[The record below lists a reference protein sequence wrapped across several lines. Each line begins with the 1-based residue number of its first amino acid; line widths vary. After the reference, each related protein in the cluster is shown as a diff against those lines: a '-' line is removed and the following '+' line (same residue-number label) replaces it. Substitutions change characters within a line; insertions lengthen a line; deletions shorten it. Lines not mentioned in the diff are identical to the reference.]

1 MQLDEV
7 PMPIAVAA
15 RPRDDRGYPVLA
27 ITPWQ
32 DGQPKFGFTSTD
44 RVMICAV
51 ERRCAICGLRL
62 VAGEAWRVVAAD
74 EAVAM
79 ITAEKQ
85 GVPFVNAAPTVEP
98 PGHRACMVY
107 SAIIC
112 PYLARPN
119 ARRGHDVSISDF
131 AATKGDQRGEVDGIG
146 GAVAGFA
153 AYEFQRSTFVEFRF
167 RELISFTPHRLGED
181 QFGLLVELL
190 AGDHADGSQ
199 PCPPWLLDDEDLVV
213 ERARR
218 YV

>member
-32 DGQPKFGFTSTD
+32 DGQPKFGFTSTE

-51 ERRCAICGLRL
+51 ERRCAICGRRL
-62 VAGEAWRVVAAD
+62 VPGQAWRVVASGEAIAMMAAD
-74 EAVAM
+74 E
-79 ITAEKQ
+79 Q
-85 GVPFVNAAPTVEP
+85 GIPFVNAAPTVEP
-98 PGHRACMVY
+98 PGHRACMAY
-107 SAIIC
+107 SAIVC
-112 PYLARPN
+112 PFLARPN

-131 AATKGDQRGEVDGIG
+131 AATRGDQRGEVDGIG

-153 AYEFQRSTFVEFRF
+153 AYEFQLSTFVEFRF
-167 RELISFTPHRLGED
+167 QGLIAFTPHRLGED
-181 QFGLLVELL
+181 QFGLLTELL
-190 AGDHADGSQ
+190 EQDRADPGDV
-199 PCPPWLLDDEDLVV
+199 CPPWLLDDEDLAV

-218 YV
+218 YL